1 MGKLKRI
8 RRLVLVL
15 TVTAI
20 TGFFVTKNPAS
31 FEKVSQEAGRLK
43 DGAVVMAELES
54 LAVKGRAPKTGYER
68 SKFYGAWPIV
78 DGCNLRQK
86 IIKREFGEKAVM
98 NGCDVVG
105 GEYVEPYNGDLRKFN
120 SKSEISKGI
129 QIDHVVALS
138 DAWQKGAQELSVE
151 RRYELATDPLNLIAA
166 DGPANMQKGDGDA
179 ATWLPKNKEFRCE
192 YVERQIKI
200 KKKYDLWVTE
210 AEKNAMRQVLE
221 KCLVK

>member
-15 TVTAI
+15 TVTAM

-31 FEKVSQEAGRLK
+31 FEKVSQGVGRLK
-43 DGAVVMAELES
+43 NGAVVMAELES

-68 SKFYGAWPIV
+68 SKFYGTWPIV

-138 DAWQKGAQELSVE
+138 DAWQKGAQELSDG

-192 YVERQIKI
+192 YVERQIKV
-200 KKKYDLWVTE
+200 KKKYNLWVTE

>member
-1 MGKLKRI
+1 MRNLRRI
-8 RRLVLVL
+8 RRLVFVL
-15 TVTAI
+15 TVTAM

-31 FEKVSQEAGRLK
+31 FEKVSQGVGRLK

-68 SKFYGAWPIV
+68 SKFYGTWPIV

-138 DAWQKGAQELSVE
+138 DAWQKGAQELSDG

-192 YVERQIKI
+192 YVERQIKV

>member
-1 MGKLKRI
+1 M
-8 RRLVLVL
+8 LVL
-15 TVTAI
+15 TVTAM

-31 FEKVSQEAGRLK
+31 FEKVSQGVGRLK

-68 SKFYGAWPIV
+68 SKFYGTWPIV

-105 GEYVEPYNGDLRKFN
+105 GEYIEPYNGDLRKFN

-138 DAWQKGAQELSVE
+138 DAWQKGAQELSDG

-166 DGPANMQKGDGDA
+166 DGPVNMQKGDGDA

-192 YVERQIKI
+192 YVERQIKV

>member
-15 TVTAI
+15 TVTAM

-31 FEKVSQEAGRLK
+31 FEKASQGVGRLK

-68 SKFYGAWPIV
+68 SKFYGTWPIV

-138 DAWQKGAQELSVE
+138 DAWQKGAQELSDG

-192 YVERQIKI
+192 YVERQIKV

>member
-15 TVTAI
+15 TVTAM

-31 FEKVSQEAGRLK
+31 FEKISQGVGRLK
-43 DGAVVMAELES
+43 DGTVVMAELES

-68 SKFYGAWPIV
+68 SKFYGTWPIV

-138 DAWQKGAQELSVE
+138 DAWQKGAQELSDG

-192 YVERQIKI
+192 YVERQIKV